1 MRGLWIFASFVAFLA
16 VFGGAAGVATAQQEP
31 PHGPRAPACVM
42 HNGSGTVVSVPPEHT
57 NACRR
62 YGPGAG
68 GLMCRVA
75 AVTVLVSGGVA
86 GTTVTGTGKCG
97 ANILQATATSPGGPG
112 AAAAANG
119 GPTAKGNPADCVA
132 TIVQPGGG
140 LIDPTLSYDIRCV
153 FIDP

>member
-1 MRGLWIFASFVAFLA
+1 MRGLWIFASLVAFLA
-16 VFGGAAGVATAQQEP
+16 VLSGAAGVATAQQHPPQEP
-31 PHGPRAPACVM
+31 RQPACIM
-42 HNGSGTVVSVPPEHT
+42 HNGSGVVVAVPPEHT
-57 NACRR
+57 AACFR
-62 YGPGAG
+62 YGPG
-68 GLMCRVA
+68 GLACRVA